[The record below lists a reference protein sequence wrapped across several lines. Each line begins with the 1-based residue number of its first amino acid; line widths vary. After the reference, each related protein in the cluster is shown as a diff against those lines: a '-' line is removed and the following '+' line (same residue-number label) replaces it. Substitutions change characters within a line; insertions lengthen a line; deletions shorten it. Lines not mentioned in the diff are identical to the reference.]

1 MGNRTVFWLMLG
13 LLLVATVA
21 GVGYYAYSAGVVH
34 GIAESEHAA
43 PGGGPPVVVW
53 PRWGFG
59 FGFFPFFP
67 VFFFILIWFLLLRGL
82 FWRGRGWSR
91 GCGWGYGSGVP
102 PQMGGMAQTRPR
114 TTWSAASLR
123 IIKSLT

>member
-102 PQMGGMAQTRPR
+102 PQWEEWHKRAHGQPGAPPV
-114 TTWSAASLR
+114 SGSSKA
-123 IIKSLT
+123 

>member
-13 LLLVATVA
+13 FLLVATVA
-21 GVGYYAYSAGVVH
+21 GVGYYAYSAGVAL
-34 GIAESEHAA
+34 AESAHAV
-43 PGGGPPVVVW
+43 PGGTAPVVVW

-82 FWRGRGWSR
+82 FWRGRGWGR

-102 PQMGGMAQTRPR
+102 PQFEEWHKRAHGQAGAPPI
-114 TTWSAASLR
+114 SGSSKA
-123 IIKSLT
+123 